1 MKSKK
6 KHRVYCEIMFLR
18 NIRSYT
24 HKVSPTRLLKHNLSK
39 NDTKIQNTMDRRN
52 VHRASIL
59 QKELQV
65 TKDIDS
71 RRKGLRQGRKHQ
83 FIIHNK
89 RSALKTNIQ
98 ITL

>member
-1 MKSKK
+1 MKPKK

-18 NIRSYT
+18 NIRSHT
-24 HKVSPTRLLKHNLSK
+24 HKISPTRLLKYNLNK
-39 NDTKIQNTMDRRN
+39 NDTKIQNTMDRKN

-71 RRKGLRQGRKHQ
+71 RRKGE
-83 FIIHNK
+83 
-89 RSALKTNIQ
+89 KTAKEENTNLLY
-98 ITL
+98 ITNGQP